1 MAWAISVPAPSVRPR
16 STSTLFATGEDE
28 CVGFGS
34 AYLKSRSSD
43 SFTAALKDFI
53 APLALNFEECGAIK
67 ITKTRKHAA
76 SDPSTVPHAGVVFT
90 ISGNG
95 LPAGTTVTT
104 NAQGVACLDG
114 LAISTTAYTVTETV
128 PTGYAADGLT
138 AKNVTV
144 DNAGGCSDNPYGGET
159 VAFSNTPLTDV
170 TVTIDSQIAGGTDT
184 QVECNLDGETD
195 TPPDDLD
202 TADATGDGTLTATG
216 VLPGTYTCT
225 IVVDP

>member
-1 MAWAISVPAPSVRPR
+1 MSARTFGEAQIDFDV
-16 STSTLFATGEDE
+16 FATGEDE
-28 CVGFGS
+28 CLGFGS

-53 APLALNFEECGAIK
+53 APVALNFEECGAIK
-67 ITKTRKHAA
+67 ITKTSKHAA
-76 SDPSTVPHAGVVFT
+76 SIRPPVPHAGVVFT

-104 NAQGVACLDG
+104 DAQGVACLDG

-216 VLPGTYTCT
+216 LLPGTYTCT